1 MSERHNEYRRYLDP
15 AVLAQIGALDLRARL
30 LVEGFISGMHR
41 SPAHGFSVE
50 FAEHRKYCQG
60 DDLRFLDWK
69 VYGRT
74 DKHYIKE
81 YEQETNLRLMLAV
94 DCSESM
100 SFRSPGAPMS
110 KREYAI
116 TIAAAMAY
124 LALQQ
129 ADAVA
134 VATFDEVVRRTSRA
148 SNNPGKWKGVVH
160 ELSHAPV
167 GPKTSFRAVFDSLAE
182 SLPHRHLV
190 VILSDLFGP
199 VGEITAGIQHLR
211 HQRHEPLV
219 LQVLDHAELTFPFT
233 RPLELVGLEST
244 GRQVAEPRVV
254 REHYLKSIQGF
265 MTEIRRACHEHRTDY
280 EVLDTSAPVNIALA
294 AYLSTRAARARRFA
308 G

>member
-1 MSERHNEYRRYLDP
+1 MFERQDDYRRYLDP

-50 FAEHRKYCQG
+50 FAEHREYTQG

-81 YEQETNLRLMLAV
+81 YEQETNLRLLLAV

-100 SFRSPGAPMS
+100 SYCSEESPMS
-110 KREYAI
+110 KRDYAT
-116 TIAAAMAY
+116 TIAAALSY

-148 SNNPGKWKGVVH
+148 SNNPAKWRGVVH
-160 ELSHAPV
+160 ELAQAPSS
-167 GPKTSFRAVFDSLAE
+167 GKTSFRAVFNALAE
-182 SLPHRHLV
+182 SLHQRHLI
-190 VILSDLFGP
+190 VILSDFFGP
-199 VGEITAGIQHLR
+199 SGDITSGIQHLR
-211 HQRHEPLV
+211 HERHEPLV

-233 RPLELVGLEST
+233 RPLELVGLEAT

-254 REHYLKSIQGF
+254 REHYLRAIEGF
-265 MTEIRRACHEHRTDY
+265 IGELRRACHEHRTDF
-280 EVLDTSAPVNIALA
+280 EVLDTSAPVNTALA
-294 AYLSTRAARARRFA
+294 AYLSTRTARARRFA

>member
-1 MSERHNEYRRYLDP
+1 MSERQEDYRRYLDP

-41 SPAHGFSVE
+41 SPAHGFSIE
-50 FAEHRKYCQG
+50 FAEHREYTQG

-81 YEQETNLRLMLAV
+81 YEQETNLRLLLAV

-100 SFRSPGAPMS
+100 SYRSAGSPMS
-110 KREYAI
+110 KREYA
-116 TIAAAMAY
+116 TTVAAALSY

-134 VATFDEVVRRTSRA
+134 VATFDDVVHRTRRA
-148 SNNPGKWKGVVH
+148 SNNPAKWRGVVH
-160 ELSHAPV
+160 ELAQAPV
-167 GPKTSFRAVFDSLAE
+167 GGKTSFRSVFDALAE
-182 SLPHRHLV
+182 TLHQRHLV

-199 VGEITAGIQHLR
+199 VNEITSGIQHLR

-219 LQVLDHAELTFPFT
+219 LQVLDHAELTFPFA
-233 RPLELVGLEST
+233 RPLELVGLE
-244 GRQVAEPRVV
+244 GAGKQVAEPRIV
-254 REHYLKSIQGF
+254 REHYLRSIENF
-265 MTEIRRACHEHRTDY
+265 IATLRRSCHEHRTDF
-280 EVLDTSAPVNIALA
+280 EVLDTSAPVNTALA
-294 AYLSTRAARARRFA
+294 AYLSTRTDRARRFA